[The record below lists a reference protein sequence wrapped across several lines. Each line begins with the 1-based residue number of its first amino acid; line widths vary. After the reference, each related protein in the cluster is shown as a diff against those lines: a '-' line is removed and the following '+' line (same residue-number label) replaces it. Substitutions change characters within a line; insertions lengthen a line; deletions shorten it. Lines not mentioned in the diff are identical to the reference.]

1 MEKTFKIGIIIA
13 DKDEYA
19 PIENYSAKGME
30 EKPLGFMQGHIIP
43 IPNANLRTVLC
54 GIGKVNAAVAAT
66 MLLQE
71 GVDIVVNF
79 GLSGGIDGVNR
90 GETIIASRF
99 LEHDF
104 NLTALGYAVGE
115 KPGQQYIYDADERL
129 VKHFSEMYK
138 GIKTGTVV
146 TGDSFVSDPKVRDML
161 KDTFGAIACDME
173 TAAIAYCCHAMKVP
187 FVSLRRISDDAGESA
202 TDDYRDMNNL
212 VDSSLMQIVFDGL
225 KSLNYAEF

>member
-1 MEKTFKIGIIIA
+1 MAKKFTIGIIIA

-19 PIENYSAKGME
+19 PIEKYLVTGKE
-30 EKPLGFMQGHIIP
+30 TKKLKFMHGHIIP
-43 IPNANLRTVLC
+43 FGNAVLRTVLC

-66 MLLQE
+66 MLLAE

-79 GLSGGIDGVNR
+79 GLSGGIDGVSR
-90 GETIIASRF
+90 GDTIIASRF
-99 LEHDF
+99 SEHDF

-115 KPGQQYIYDADERL
+115 KPGQQYIYEADQRL
-129 VKHFSEMYK
+129 VKHFCDTYK
-138 GIKTGTVV
+138 GIKTGAVV

-161 KDTFGAIACDME
+161 KDTFQAIACDME
-173 TAAIAYCCHAMKVP
+173 TAAIAYCCNAMKVP
-187 FVSLRRISDDAGESA
+187 FVSVRRISDDAGDTA

-212 VDSSLMQIVFDGL
+212 ADSSLMQIVFDAL